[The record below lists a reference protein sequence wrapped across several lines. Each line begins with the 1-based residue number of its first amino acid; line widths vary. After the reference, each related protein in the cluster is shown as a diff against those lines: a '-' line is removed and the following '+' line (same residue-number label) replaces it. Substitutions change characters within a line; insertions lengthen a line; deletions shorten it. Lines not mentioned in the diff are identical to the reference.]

1 MTRARDLAKL
11 GNPNIISADSNFNVG
26 IGSLT
31 PDAKLDVAGIV
42 SATAFYGDGSNLSG
56 ITAGAT
62 LSAGSGSQR
71 IVVTSLTS
79 GTMTSAATDAE
90 LVYNSDTNTLT
101 ATTFSGALSGNA
113 TGLSGTPNIDVTNI
127 TGVAA
132 TFSGNVSVGGTLTY
146 EDVTNVDS
154 VGVVTA
160 RSGIKVGAGQSIS
173 AVSGTIYYYG
183 DGSNLEG
190 IAAGGSGEFN
200 TGITSSVVMNPLG
213 YATTMFTFP
222 ATAGKQY
229 VINSLNAANVY
240 SGLSTANLIAWV
252 QDSSGNP
259 TYIAYNVPITNGGLV
274 EVLKN
279 PFVAGPSDEIHMW
292 TTNTSYSG
300 IINAVEA
307 YMNYTENDSTE
318 YISVYYQSSSTTTD
332 AVGILTSTTY
342 PSNLQS
348 IRLTNRTDTGD
359 YPVSVSITS
368 GVVTTYLAKDL
379 IIPRYAVVDILDRQK
394 RIEINDVVKVSV
406 AQTASIDVII
416 AGKQITS

>member
-1 MTRARDLAKL
+1 MSRASNLA
-11 GNPNIISADSNFNVG
+11 GFSTNIQSSVPANLMVG
-26 IGSLT
+26 VVT
-31 PDAKLDVAGIV
+31 
-42 SATAFYGDGSNLSG
+42 ATSFVGDGSGLTN
-56 ITAGAT
+56 AGST
-62 LSAGSGSQR
+62 LSASSGSQR
-71 IVVTSLTS
+71 VVLTSLTT
-79 GTMTSAATDAE
+79 GTMTTAATDGDLAWD
-90 LVYNSDTNTLT
+90 STTNTLS
-101 ATTFSGALSGNA
+101 AT
-113 TGLSGTPNIDVTNI
+113 
-127 TGVAA
+127 
-132 TFSGNVSVGGTLTY
+132 NVSIAGTITY
-146 EDVTNVDS
+146 NDVTNVDS

-160 RSGIKVGAGQSIS
+160 QSGIRVGAGQSIS

-190 IAAGGSGEFN
+190 IAAGGGSGEFN

-318 YISVYYQSSSTTTD
+318 YISVYYPSSSTTTD
-332 AVGILTSTTY
+332 AVGVLTSTTY

-394 RIEINDVVKVSV
+394 RIEVDDVVKVSV
-406 AQTASIDVII
+406 GQTASIDVII

>member
-1 MTRARDLAKL
+1 
-11 GNPNIISADSNFNVG
+11 
-26 IGSLT
+26 
-31 PDAKLDVAGIV
+31 
-42 SATAFYGDGSNLSG
+42 
-56 ITAGAT
+56 
-62 LSAGSGSQR
+62 
-71 IVVTSLTS
+71 
-79 GTMTSAATDAE
+79 MTSAATDSDLA
-90 LVYNSDTNTLT
+90 YNASTNTLS
-101 ATTFSGALSGNA
+101 ATNFSGALSGNA
-113 TGLSGTPNIDVTNI
+113 TSATNASGLSGTPNIDVGNI
-127 TGVAA
+127 TGAAA
-132 TFSGNVSVGGTLTY
+132 TFTGNVSIGGTLTY
-146 EDVTNVDS
+146 EDVTNIDS
-154 VGVVTA
+154 VGLITA
-160 RSGIKVGAGQSIS
+160 RSGIEVGAGQSIS

-200 TGITSSVVMNPLG
+200 TGITSSVVMNPIG

-229 VINSLNAANVY
+229 VINSINAANVGAAATTY
-240 SGLSTANLIAWV
+240 NLIAWV

-259 TYIAYNVPITNGGLV
+259 TYFAYNVPIADGGLV

-300 IINAVEA
+300 ATNAVEV

-318 YISVYYQSSSTTTD
+318 YISVYYPSSSTTTD
-332 AVGILTSTTY
+332 AVGILTSSTY

-348 IRLTNRTDTGD
+348 IRLTNRTDSGD

-379 IIPRYAVVDILDRQK
+379 IIPRYAVVDILERQK

-406 AQTASIDVII
+406 GQTASIDVII

>member
-1 MTRARDLAKL
+1 MSRASNLA
-11 GNPNIISADSNFNVG
+11 GFSTNIQSSVPANLMVG
-26 IGSLT
+26 VVT
-31 PDAKLDVAGIV
+31 
-42 SATAFYGDGSNLSG
+42 ATSFVGDGSGLTN
-56 ITAGAT
+56 AGST
-62 LSAGSGSQR
+62 LSASSGSQR
-71 IVVTSLTS
+71 VVLTSLTT
-79 GTMTSAATDAE
+79 GTMTTAATDGDLAWD
-90 LVYNSDTNTLT
+90 STTNTLS
-101 ATTFSGALSGNA
+101 AT
-113 TGLSGTPNIDVTNI
+113 
-127 TGVAA
+127 
-132 TFSGNVSVGGTLTY
+132 NVSIAGTITY
-146 EDVTNVDS
+146 NDVTNVDS

-160 RSGIKVGAGQSIS
+160 QSGIRVGAGQSIS

-190 IAAGGSGEFN
+190 IAAGGGSGEFN
-200 TGITSSVVMNPLG
+200 TGITSSVVMNPIG

-240 SGLSTANLIAWV
+240 SGLSTANLIAWI

-318 YISVYYQSSSTTTD
+318 YISVYYPSSSTTTD
-332 AVGILTSTTY
+332 AVGVLTSTTY

-394 RIEINDVVKVSV
+394 RIEVDDVVKVSV
-406 AQTASIDVII
+406 GQTASIDVII